1 MCLFVFNYLNS
12 WEITFLKDVNLSCF
26 KASFMQTQNAKDF
39 YINMVQY
46 PLLDMN
52 SWPKTIKCY
61 PTLNGGKNCFSSTQP
76 FLMENL
82 DISRLKILAFF
93 ILNIWSVV
101 KGLCLDITFV
111 CTFSWKR
118 FSYGERD
125 VVGHLSNLHYFSW
138 RFLIAV
144 EGSIF
149 QIFLTLCRGLLS
161 IFIVNSIW
169 KDNKHAHKQTKNIIP
184 D

>member
-1 MCLFVFNYLNS
+1 MCLFVSNYLNS

-118 FSYGERD
+118 FSYGER
-125 VVGHLSNLHYFSW
+125 VIKPPRSSASF
-138 RFLIAV
+138 
-144 EGSIF
+144 
-149 QIFLTLCRGLLS
+149 LS
-161 IFIVNSIW
+161 IVL
-169 KDNKHAHKQTKNIIP
+169 NKVKGP
-184 D
+184 